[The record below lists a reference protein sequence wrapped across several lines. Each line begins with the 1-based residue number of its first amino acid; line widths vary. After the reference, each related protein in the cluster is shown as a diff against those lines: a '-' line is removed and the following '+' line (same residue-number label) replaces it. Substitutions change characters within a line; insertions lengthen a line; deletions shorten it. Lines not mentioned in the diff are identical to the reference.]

1 MSTPKLQAVLF
12 DLDGTLLDTAPDFVV
27 VVNQLRNQ
35 YDLPNLDSDLIRAT
49 VSHGARALITLAF
62 GLQEGEKDFEILR
75 QQLLTRYSQHL
86 DVETR
91 PFDGIPALLNWL
103 ENSNI
108 LWGIVTNKPRL
119 YAEPILQSLKLSERC
134 HTLICP
140 DDVSK
145 TKPHPEPMHLACQ
158 QLSITEQ
165 QTLYIGD
172 HRRDIEAGKNA
183 NMRTIAANYG
193 YIDANDPADQWHAD
207 FIVNHANEI
216 KPLLQTHFAL

>member
-1 MSTPKLQAVLF
+1 
-12 DLDGTLLDTAPDFVV
+12 
-27 VVNQLRNQ
+27 
-35 YDLPNLDSDLIRAT
+35 
-49 VSHGARALITLAF
+49 
-62 GLQEGEKDFEILR
+62 
-75 QQLLTRYSQHL
+75 
-86 DVETR
+86 
-91 PFDGIPALLNWL
+91 
-103 ENSNI
+103 
-108 LWGIVTNKPRL
+108 
-119 YAEPILQSLKLSERC
+119 
-134 HTLICP
+134 
-140 DDVSK
+140 
-145 TKPHPEPMHLACQ
+145 MHLACQ